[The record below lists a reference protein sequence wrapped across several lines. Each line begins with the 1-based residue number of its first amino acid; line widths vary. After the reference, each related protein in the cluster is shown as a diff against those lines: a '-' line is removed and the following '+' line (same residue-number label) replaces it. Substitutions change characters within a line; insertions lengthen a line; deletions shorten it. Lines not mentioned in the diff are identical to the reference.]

1 MQHSLFLL
9 TFLMR
14 LFGRIQKMVNSVQV
28 LLLWVVFRTCQMH
41 HGLILSGLKVTLAS
55 TLFCTWMSFHSVLK
69 TRRLLVAR
77 GIIQDE
83 SSVLCNR
90 GKADCLHLFVTCP
103 FGAFILRRIKAKFG
117 VSIKSSIRN
126 LVNECHQSKD
136 GNIILAKLSFPA
148 FAWKTRRE

>member
-1 MQHSLFLL
+1 
-9 TFLMR
+9 
-14 LFGRIQKMVNSVQV
+14 
-28 LLLWVVFRTCQMH
+28 MH

-69 TRRLLVAR
+69 TRRSLVAR

-83 SSVLCNR
+83 SYVLCNR

-103 FGAFILRRIKAKFG
+103 FGAFILRRIEAKFG
-117 VSIKSSIRN
+117 VSIKSSI
-126 LVNECHQSKD
+126 QSKD

-148 FAWKTRRE
+148 FAWKTWRE